1 MDYKY
6 CVDCGERLPRNAKF
20 CVKCGAKQPA
30 LNNESHE
37 TIEQRTSIQNS
48 DAIDRTSQRQSLS
61 SASLSQ
67 SNSEASSNS
76 YQSLNSSQEEY
87 RDSRNFGN
95 DQSHAY
101 KEDSFANNQQRP
113 YNESRE
119 PNLWNSFNIWVKNW
133 NKPNVCMGRA
143 DFWWG
148 SLAIGI
154 VISLLAFIEIIAIDI
169 DEILLGPFV
178 VFTVFLVSIVLG
190 VWEIIAIIERLHDT
204 GRSGWYYCLGF
215 IPIVGG
221 IIVLVLCCQPTNRN
235 QHTWPRP

>member
-1 MDYKY
+1 MNYKY
-6 CVDCGERLPRNAKF
+6 CVNCGEHLPRNAKF
-20 CVKCGAKQPA
+20 CVKCGAKQPT
-30 LNNESHE
+30 LNNENYG
-37 TIEQRTSIQNS
+37 TIEQRASILNS

-76 YQSLNSSQEEY
+76 YQSFNSSREEH
-87 RDSRNFGN
+87 RDSRNLGN
-95 DQSHAY
+95 YQSHAY

-119 PNLWNSFNIWVKNW
+119 PNLWNSFNIWIKNW

-143 DFWWG
+143 DYWWG
-148 SLAIGI
+148 SLAVYIISVLLGFIGGI
-154 VISLLAFIEIIAIDI
+154 AFDI
-169 DEILLGPFV
+169 DDVLLGPFV
-178 VFTVFLVSIVLG
+178 LFSIILIVIALS

-221 IIVLVLCCQPTNRN
+221 IIVLVLCCQPTNWN